1 MAYSGLLRGFSN
13 EEFEKRVDR
22 AQRLLHE
29 EGISALLVCT
39 EPEVRYL
46 TGFHTPFW
54 QSPTRPWFVILP
66 RSGKPVAVI
75 PSIGE
80 ASMSETWIDDIRTWS
95 SPNPSDEGVSLLA
108 ETLREIL
115 DTPSEIS
122 NESLKIGLPMGNE
135 THLRMPLID
144 FQQLNEKLSPHIFV
158 DATEIIKTLRCIK
171 SEEEIAKI
179 TKICEIVSD
188 GFASLS
194 NLLNVGMTEREAF
207 QLFRLKLLELG
218 ADEVPYLVGATGP
231 GFSDIIKQPSD
242 RVIQPGDLVMFD
254 TGSTYD
260 GYFSD
265 FDRNMAFQFA
275 DDKAKSAY
283 KIVWEATEAA
293 LKVAVPGNTTSD
305 LWEAMASVLETES
318 ARNDSVGRF
327 GHGLGMQVTEW
338 PSNTRNDGT
347 VLQEGMVLTVEPNI
361 FWGDDHIMVH
371 EENFVIRSD
380 GVELLS
386 RRAASEL
393 EIIT

>member
-115 DTPSEIS
+115 DTPCEIS

-144 FQQLNEKLSPHIFV
+144 FQQLNEKLSPHIFL

-242 RVIQPGDLVMFD
+242 RVIEPGDLVMFD

>member
-1 MAYSGLLRGFSN
+1 MAYSGLLRGFSD

-115 DTPSEIS
+115 DTPCEIS

-293 LKVAVPGNTTSD
+293 LKVAIPGNTTSD

-338 PSNTRNDGT
+338 PSNTRSDGT

-361 FWGDDHIMVH
+361 SWGDDHIMVH

>member
-242 RVIQPGDLVMFD
+242 RVIEPGDLVMFD